1 VRQESAHEL
10 PGHRYEGR
18 NCGDRRRD
26 PDDPAAGLMPAI
38 FYLSLPVAGEP
49 ASTVNRL
56 SQIESSHAVEPHPFD
71 AIIDRVTSAA
81 GVQPAGGAGTERR
94 NG

>member
-1 VRQESAHEL
+1 MEEESAHEL

-18 NCGDRRRD
+18 NCGDHRRD

-38 FYLSLPVAGEP
+38 FYLDLPVAGEP

-56 SQIESSHAVEPHPFD
+56 SQIESSHAAEPHPFD
-71 AIIDRVTSAA
+71 AIIDRVTSSA
-81 GVQPAGGAGTERR
+81 GVQPAGSGNERR

>member
-1 VRQESAHEL
+1 
-10 PGHRYEGR
+10 
-18 NCGDRRRD
+18 
-26 PDDPAAGLMPAI
+26 MPAI

-49 ASTVNRL
+49 AGTVNRL
-56 SQIESSHAVEPHPFD
+56 SHIESSHAAEPHPFD

-81 GVQPAGGAGTERR
+81 GVQPAGSGAERR